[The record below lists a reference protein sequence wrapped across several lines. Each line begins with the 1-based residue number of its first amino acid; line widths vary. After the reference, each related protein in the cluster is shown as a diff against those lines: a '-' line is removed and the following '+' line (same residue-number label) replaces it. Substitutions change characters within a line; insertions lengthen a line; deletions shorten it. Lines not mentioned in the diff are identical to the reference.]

1 MERDMSLFGQTAALT
16 VALFFMLVGLVG
28 VILPV
33 LPGLALVWLG
43 ILGYALVES
52 FAAIDPLTF
61 VVLTVLAVVGTT
73 ADIWMTQLG
82 AKLGGA
88 SWRSQILGLAGG
100 LAGAILF
107 FFLGGVS
114 AGFGALIGSI
124 AGVFVGEY
132 WRYENWNRAFRSGA
146 GWLVGWLT
154 SMIFQF
160 IIGAVMIAIFV
171 WQVFRG

>member
-1 MERDMSLFGQTAALT
+1 MSLFGQTAALT
-16 VALFFMLVGLVG
+16 IALFVMLVGLVG

-33 LPGLALVWLG
+33 LPGLILVWLG
-43 ILGYALVES
+43 ILVYALIEG

-61 VVLTVLAVVGTT
+61 VVLTLLAGVGVS

-88 SWRSQILGLAGG
+88 SWRSQLLGLAGG
-100 LAGAILF
+100 FVGAVLF

-114 AGFGALIGSI
+114 AAFGALVGSI
-124 AGVFVGEY
+124 GGVFVGEY
-132 WRYENWNRAFRSGA
+132 WRYENWSRALRSGA

-154 SMIFQF
+154 SMILQL
-160 IIGAVMIAIFV
+160 IIGVVMIAIFV

>member
-1 MERDMSLFGQTAALT
+1 MSLFGQTAALT
-16 VALFFMLVGLVG
+16 IALFVMLVGMVG

-33 LPGLALVWLG
+33 LPGLVLVWLS
-43 ILGYALVES
+43 ILCYAVFES

-61 VVLTVLAVVGTT
+61 VALTLLAVVGIT

-82 AKLGGA
+82 ARLGGA
-88 SWRSQILGLAGG
+88 SWRSQLLGLAGG
-100 LAGAILF
+100 LAGAIVF
-107 FFLGGVS
+107 FFLGGIS
-114 AGFGALIGSI
+114 AGFGALIGSV
-124 AGVFVGEY
+124 AGVFIGEY

-146 GWLVGWLT
+146 GWLGGWLI

-160 IIGAVMIAIFV
+160 IIGAVMIAVFI